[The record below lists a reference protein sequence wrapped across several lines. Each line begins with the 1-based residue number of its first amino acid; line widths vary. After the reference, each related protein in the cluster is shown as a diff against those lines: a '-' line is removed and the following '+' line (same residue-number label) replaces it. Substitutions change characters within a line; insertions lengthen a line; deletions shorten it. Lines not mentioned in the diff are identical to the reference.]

1 VKNSII
7 VAAAILSMGACS
19 PAQKTTEPPKP
30 TEPILDTA
38 SIEDLMNLNSYTEG
52 QNGVFT
58 AFGWTL
64 SPSKISATPLKDGLA
79 VIFGEGGNILVSVGD
94 DGVLMIDDQM
104 PEMYQAL
111 LGEIKKLGG
120 DKVDKII
127 NTHWH
132 FDHAEGNRAFG
143 LLGAEIIA
151 QENSTEYMKSAHDIN
166 LVQIVYPQQ
175 AYPEAA
181 IPSISF
187 ADTMTMNMNGNEIIL
202 YNFGPAHTT
211 GDAIVYFKT
220 SNVVHM
226 GDVAN
231 LSGLAFIDAGNGGT
245 IGGMIKSV
253 RETLELI
260 DDQTIVVPGH
270 GSIANKAALET
281 YASNLETVRDR
292 ISEQKAKGLSLEE
305 IQALNLAEEFYGA
318 SGPLVIDRAYY
329 SMK

>member
-1 VKNSII
+1 MKNSII
-7 VAAAILSMGACS
+7 VAAVLLSLNACS
-19 PAQKTTEPPKP
+19 PAKNTTEPAV
-30 TEPILDTA
+30 E
-38 SIEDLMNLNSYTEG
+38 SVSVEDLMQLNSYTDG
-52 QNGVFT
+52 QNEVLK

-64 SPSKISATPLKDGLA
+64 SPAKISTSPLKDGLA
-79 VIFGEGGNILVSVGD
+79 VIFGEGGNILVSVGV

-104 PEMYQAL
+104 PEVYQAL

-143 LLGAEIIA
+143 ALGAEIIA
-151 QENSTEYMKSAHDIN
+151 QENSTAYMKSAHDIN

-175 AYPEAA
+175 AYPEFA
-181 IPSISF
+181 IPTTSF
-187 ADTMTMNMNGNEIIL
+187 TETMTLNMNDNEIVL

-220 SNVVHM
+220 SNIVHM

-245 IGGMIKSV
+245 IDGMIKSV
-253 RETLELI
+253 RETLAII
-260 DDQTIVVPGH
+260 DDQTVVVPGH
-270 GSIANKAALET
+270 GPIANKAALET
-281 YASNLETVRDR
+281 YVSNLETVRDR
-292 ISEQKAKGLSLEE
+292 IAEQIAKGLSLED
-305 IQALNLAEEFYGA
+305 IQALNLAAEYYGA
-318 SGPLVIDRAYY
+318 TGPMVIDRAYF
-329 SMK
+329 SMTR

>member
-1 VKNSII
+1 MKNSII
-7 VAAAILSMGACS
+7 IAAAILGVSACS
-19 PAQKTTEPPKP
+19 PAKQTAVP
-30 TEPILDTA
+30 TIDPA
-38 SIEDLMNLNSYTEG
+38 SIEESMQLNSYSEG
-52 QNGVFT
+52 QKQVLD

-64 SPSKISATPLKDGLA
+64 SPAKISTAPLKDGLA

-104 PEMYQAL
+104 PEVYQAL
-111 LGEIKKLGG
+111 LDEIKKLGG

-143 LLGAEIIA
+143 ALGAEIIA
-151 QENSTEYMKSAHDIN
+151 QENSTEYMKSAHGID
-166 LVQIVYPQQ
+166 LLQVVYPQQ

-187 ADTMTMNMNGNEIIL
+187 KDNMTMNMNGNEIVL

-211 GDAIVYFKT
+211 GDAVVYFKT
-220 SNVVHM
+220 SNVIHM

-231 LSGLAFIDAGNGGT
+231 LSGMAFIDAGNGGT
-245 IGGMIKSV
+245 IDGMIKTV
-253 RETLELI
+253 RESLALI
-260 DDQTIVVPGH
+260 DDQTVVVPGH

-281 YASNLETVRDR
+281 YVSNLETVRAR
-292 ISEQKAKGLSLEE
+292 IAEQMAKGLNLEE
-305 IQALNLAEEFYGA
+305 IQALNLAQEFYDQT
-318 SGPLVIDRAYY
+318 GPLLIDRAYY
-329 SMK
+329 SMQ